1 MFCFAGA
8 FAATGN
14 TKELILVAAILVFSY
29 VLVVLDISSTPLM
42 LGMILADIMEMNFV
56 TSMMS
61 YDKDYLIFF
70 KRPISCVILI
80 LTVILVISMLRINK
94 KVEALKEM
102 MKEHEETGKPAEEPR
117 EKATDWAGLEKL
129 DEAESS
135 EENAARKD
143 AKPKS

>member
-1 MFCFAGA
+1 
-8 FAATGN
+8 
-14 TKELILVAAILVFSY
+14 
-29 VLVVLDISSTPLM
+29 
-42 LGMILADIMEMNFV
+42 
-56 TSMMS
+56 
-61 YDKDYLIFF
+61 
-70 KRPISCVILI
+70 
-80 LTVILVISMLRINK
+80 
-94 KVEALKEM
+94 